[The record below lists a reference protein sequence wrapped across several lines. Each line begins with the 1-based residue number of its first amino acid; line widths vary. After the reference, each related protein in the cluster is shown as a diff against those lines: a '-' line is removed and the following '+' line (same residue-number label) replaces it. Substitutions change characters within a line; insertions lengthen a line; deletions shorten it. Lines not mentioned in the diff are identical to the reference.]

1 MLNLFFTGGV
11 FKINMAKILITGVRL
26 WYAYNCMNILSEYGH
41 ELYVAESSKLSLGLY
56 SKHIKKKFIY
66 PDISEKSEEFIE
78 KILAIIE
85 EYEIEYLVPVF
96 EEIYVLS
103 YYKKRLEGKVKIMIP
118 EFEIIWKLHDKYSL
132 FKLAEE
138 LKIPA
143 PLTYKINEYEPSM
156 LSFPVVLKPRR
167 ERGAEG
173 IKVVKNIEEF
183 DGFKNHHDLEDY
195 IVQEYISNEQYCT
208 IGLAKKGELISN
220 TTYHNLEEYPYKG
233 GFGVLRESV
242 DIKIIN
248 EYIKKMV
255 EKTRYSG
262 FICADFL
269 KDPVTGMY
277 KITDLNPRM
286 SPGLLVA
293 YSEGIDLCGIYL
305 DLIEN
310 KKNDT
315 VFSKGGKGTYT
326 SFLRIGWLLQI
337 LFSGNFKMLKGFL
350 KRKENK
356 IEDVW
361 NSKDPKPF
369 FIFFIHLLSSSTLGP
384 ILTVSEQY
392 FYHRRGVF
400 NYKYFLNKNR
410 PSNDY

>member
-1 MLNLFFTGGV
+1 
-11 FKINMAKILITGVRL
+11 MAKILITGVRL
-26 WYAYNCMNILSEYGH
+26 WYAYNCINILSEYGH
-41 ELYVAESSKLSLGLY
+41 ELYVAESSRLSLGLY
-56 SKHIKKKFIY
+56 SKNIKKKFIY
-66 PDISEKSEEFIE
+66 TDISEKSEEFIE

-85 EYEIEYLVPVF
+85 EYKIEYLLPVF

-103 YYKKRLEGKVKIMIP
+103 YYKKRLNGKVKIMIP

-132 FKLAEE
+132 SKLAEE
-138 LKIPA
+138 LKIPT
-143 PLTYKINEYEPSM
+143 PVTCKINEYKLPDF
-156 LSFPVVLKPRR
+156 SFPVVLKPRR

-173 IKVVKNIEEF
+173 IKIVKNIEEF
-183 DGFKNHHDLEDY
+183 NGFKNQHNLEDY
-195 IVQEYISNEQYCT
+195 IAQEYISNEQYCT
-208 IGLAKKGELISN
+208 IGLAKNGKLISN

-248 EYIKKMV
+248 EYIKKLV
-255 EKTRYSG
+255 ENTRYSG

-269 KDPVTGMY
+269 KDPVTEIY

-293 YSEGIDLCGIYL
+293 YSEGIDLCGMYL

-310 KKNDT
+310 KRKDA

-326 SFLRIGWLLQI
+326 SFLRIGWLLQVI
-337 LFSGNFKMLKGFL
+337 FSGKFKMLKGFL

-361 NSKDPKPF
+361 SRRDPKPF
-369 FIFFIHLLSSSTLGP
+369 IIFFVHLLLSSTLGP
-384 ILTVSEQY
+384 LLTDSEQY
-392 FYHRRGVF
+392 YYHKRGVF
-400 NYKYFLNKNR
+400 NYKKFLHKDR
-410 PSNDY
+410 MAE